1 MIVCSDITSYTHV
14 GSAEISSWGDVQRAS
29 PRAPGAAVQFPH
41 VRIDHR
47 PGHLNRYPHTVRA
60 KAASLLCIA
69 FLTFLLGLGRQAITD
84 SDEAFYAEA
93 SREMV
98 ETGDWLTPHFNYTD
112 RWQKPVLYYWLT
124 SATYLVTGPT
134 ESAARF
140 WSALSGVGLVLLAW
154 YATRRMTGDEDT
166 GWLAGAITATSY
178 GYFAM
183 ARLGLPDLP
192 LTFFIS
198 LGIWSALEGR
208 WVLAGTAA
216 GLGFLMKGPVA
227 LVIPGLVL
235 LPIWWREGTLRA
247 LRVRDLAMAA
257 LVCVAIAMPWYAA
270 MTLEHGTAY
279 LSSFF
284 LGDNLERFATDR
296 FNDPRPFWFYLP
308 VVIGGMMPWAVYP
321 LALAVRPVRD
331 VLARRIRFT
340 ADEWRL
346 LIWAGAPLLFYTLSI
361 GKQPRY
367 ILPVLPPMAMLL
379 ARAMQTAMST
389 GDAPSGGRRPLRIA
403 TWSTAAILAV
413 LAVLLV
419 RARPLFLTAYPAVTW
434 LSVAAI
440 VTSATGLAWVAGTG
454 AWHRLPRALTASGVA
469 LLLAVQFGVL
479 SGLRPEPVEQMAAL
493 VQANRTAQEPVGAY
507 EVFVRN
513 LVFYTGFKQAEL
525 FDEARALDFIAS
537 QDRVLLVV
545 RPSDRDRLQ
554 TVAGV
559 RLRSLGAVQYLDT
572 ARLRLGTL
580 LSPIPTQDL
589 ETVLLVTNR

>member
-1 MIVCSDITSYTHV
+1 MRSKS
-14 GSAEISSWGDVQRAS
+14 
-29 PRAPGAAVQFPH
+29 
-41 VRIDHR
+41 
-47 PGHLNRYPHTVRA
+47 L
-60 KAASLLCIA
+60 SLLLIA

-98 ETGDWLTPHFNYTD
+98 ETGDWLTPRFNYED

-134 ESAARF
+134 ESAARL

-154 YATRRMTGDEDT
+154 YATRRMTGDDDA

-216 GLGFLMKGPVA
+216 GLGFLTKGPVA
-227 LVIPGLVL
+227 LAIPGLVL
-235 LPIWWREGTLRA
+235 LPIWWREGTLRT
-247 LRVRDLAMAA
+247 LRVRDLAVAA
-257 LVCVAIAMPWYAA
+257 LVCVAIGVPWYAA
-270 MTLEHGTAY
+270 MTVEHGTPY
-279 LSSFF
+279 LASFF

-308 VVIGGMMPWAVYP
+308 VVVGGMMPWALYP
-321 LALAVRPVRD
+321 LALAARPVRD
-331 VLARRIRFT
+331 VLARRIRIT
-340 ADEWRL
+340 TDEWRL
-346 LIWAGAPLLFYTLSI
+346 IIWAGAPLLFYTLSI

-367 ILPVLPPMAMLL
+367 ILPVLPPLAMLL
-379 ARAMQTAMST
+379 ARAMRSAMATAMTTAAS
-389 GDAPSGGRRPLRIA
+389 PSDGRRPLRIA
-403 TWSTAAILAV
+403 TWSTAAIFAV

-419 RARPLFLTAYPAVTW
+419 RASPLFLTAYPVVTW
-434 LSVAAI
+434 LSVAALI
-440 VTSATGLAWVAGTG
+440 TCAMGLAWVAGTG
-454 AWHRLPRALTASGVA
+454 TWHRLPRALTASGVA

-479 SGLRPEPVEQMAAL
+479 SGLHPEPVEQMAAL
-493 VQANRTAQEPVGAY
+493 VQANRTAHEPVGAY

-525 FDEARALDFIAS
+525 FDEARALDFITS
-537 QDRVLLVV
+537 PERVLLVV

-554 TVAGV
+554 TIAGV
-559 RLRSLGAVQYLDT
+559 PLRALGAVQYLDT

-580 LSPIPTQDL
+580 LSPIPAQDL